1 MSTKRSIPLW
11 LLVIFVGVQF
21 GAGWYE
27 KLGVIPQW
35 TDVPTAQAHQAMTES
50 GFHRAGRAFW
60 PFVSPIVALLALINL
75 YLAWRTPVAFRRWWI
90 AAAALMACYSLSSYA
105 YFVPQMLTFQA
116 EGVTWTP
123 EHVESFI
130 DTWTTLNYPRM
141 ALGGI
146 GWLCAL
152 RALSLS
158 GQAAGAGTPAES
170 RPNSKNPDPFHT
182 A

>member
-1 MSTKRSIPLW
+1 MSTKRAIPLW
-11 LLVIFVGVQF
+11 LLVIFVGIQF

-35 TDVPTAQAHQAMTES
+35 ADAPTAQTHQAMAES

-60 PFVSPIVALLALINL
+60 PFVSPVVALLALINL
-75 YLAWRTPVAFRRWWI
+75 YLAWRTPVDFRRWWI
-90 AAAALMACYSLSSYA
+90 AASALMACYALSSYT
-105 YFVPQMLTFQA
+105 YFVPQMLIFQA
-116 EGVTWTP
+116 EGAQWTP

-141 ALGGI
+141 VLGGI
-146 GWLCAL
+146 GWLFAL

-158 GQAAGAGTPAES
+158 GRTTGPEIPAES
-170 RPNSKNPDPFHT
+170 APSNKKPDPSRT
-182 A
+182 V

>member
-1 MSTKRSIPLW
+1 MSTKRAIPLW
-11 LLVIFVGVQF
+11 LLVIFVGIQF

-35 TDVPTAQAHQAMTES
+35 TDVPTVGAHEAMTES

-60 PFVSPIVALLALINL
+60 PFVSPAVALLALVNL
-75 YLAWRTPVAFRRWWI
+75 YLAWRTPVAFRRWWL
-90 AAAALMACYSLSSYA
+90 AAAALMTCYALSSYL
-105 YFVPQMLTFQA
+105 YFVPQMLSFQS
-116 EGVTWTP
+116 EGEQWTP

-130 DTWTTLNYPRM
+130 TTWTTLNYPRM
-141 ALGGI
+141 VLGGI

-158 GQAAGAGTPAES
+158 GTATGPDAPAEPAPDS
-170 RPNSKNPDPFHT
+170 RKPDPFR
-182 A
+182 AV